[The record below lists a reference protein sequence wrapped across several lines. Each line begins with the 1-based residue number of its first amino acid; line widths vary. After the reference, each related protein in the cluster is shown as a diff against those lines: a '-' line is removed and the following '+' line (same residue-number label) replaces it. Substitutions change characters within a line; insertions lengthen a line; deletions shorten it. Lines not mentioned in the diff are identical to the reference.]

1 MAESLQISN
10 AIAAVLP
17 DLPDQVVKSVEDALK
32 TLGAVTTD
40 DLKYIAEGD
49 LLPVLKPIQDRRLV
63 AAWAQKDS
71 FTPTP
76 APACSPPVSLQ
87 SSLSSVTPSP
97 TSSTATSSPSGS
109 YRPAPNWIDNFQIP
123 WQKLSEEIL
132 QSLERQK
139 RPSPKLR
146 REMIRIVVSEMI
158 KICKNPTKHNTTE
171 IAKRMVA
178 RYPKSL
184 QDVIDGDV
192 IGLGYH
198 SLAKQLQSRV
208 ENVKR
213 PDTPK
218 IQKRKAASDDDTD
231 EISAEQRA
239 SVQDTYGC
247 VNWMPK
253 HLPLPE
259 TVESQLEKKEKMKTF
274 EDMNYNSDVV
284 KDFIKSTYFTQR
296 KEINN
301 GASIQKLSQD
311 WPFLFKEVGMAAH
324 FQELTG
330 VSLIVSFLA
339 NVDKKGARLLN
350 FFKRVDAHKHKQVL
364 DALLKLETERGQSTG
379 CSEEVIQ
386 MVLLLMAH
394 FDEKEQHLFHYVEK
408 TSLAE
413 EVQMENVPPT
423 PCLIVCGSSCFASET
438 FMLSID
444 RKVVNDHI
452 TSFTSAI
459 CLMFGSY
466 YCLNIHYPVDLRST
480 LEFLQRCFFSINPEN
495 GTKVEWNKKRK
506 VFSVN
511 PRVLTLISDLADHE
525 WTFQ

>member
-1 MAESLQISN
+1 
-10 AIAAVLP
+10 
-17 DLPDQVVKSVEDALK
+17 
-32 TLGAVTTD
+32 
-40 DLKYIAEGD
+40 
-49 LLPVLKPIQDRRLV
+49 
-63 AAWAQKDS
+63 
-71 FTPTP
+71 
-76 APACSPPVSLQ
+76 
-87 SSLSSVTPSP
+87 
-97 TSSTATSSPSGS
+97 
-109 YRPAPNWIDNFQIP
+109 
-123 WQKLSEEIL
+123 
-132 QSLERQK
+132 
-139 RPSPKLR
+139 
-146 REMIRIVVSEMI
+146 
-158 KICKNPTKHNTTE
+158 
-171 IAKRMVA
+171 MVA

-184 QDVIDGDV
+184 KDVIDGDV

-284 KDFIKSTYFTQR
+284 KDLIKSTYFTQR

-423 PCLIVCGSSCFASET
+423 PCLIVCG
-438 FMLSID
+438 
-444 RKVVNDHI
+444 K
-452 TSFTSAI
+452 
-459 CLMFGSY
+459 
-466 YCLNIHYPVDLRST
+466 
-480 LEFLQRCFFSINPEN
+480 
-495 GTKVEWNKKRK
+495 
-506 VFSVN
+506 
-511 PRVLTLISDLADHE
+511 
-525 WTFQ
+525 

>member
-1 MAESLQISN
+1 M
-10 AIAAVLP
+10 
-17 DLPDQVVKSVEDALK
+17 
-32 TLGAVTTD
+32 
-40 DLKYIAEGD
+40 
-49 LLPVLKPIQDRRLV
+49 
-63 AAWAQKDS
+63 
-71 FTPTP
+71 
-76 APACSPPVSLQ
+76 
-87 SSLSSVTPSP
+87 
-97 TSSTATSSPSGS
+97 
-109 YRPAPNWIDNFQIP
+109 
-123 WQKLSEEIL
+123 
-132 QSLERQK
+132 
-139 RPSPKLR
+139 
-146 REMIRIVVSEMI
+146 VSEMI
-158 KICKNPTKHNTTE
+158 RICKNPTKHNTTE

-184 QDVIDGDV
+184 KDVIDGDV

-284 KDFIKSTYFTQR
+284 KDLIKSTYFTQR

-301 GASIQKLSQD
+301 GASIQKLGQD

-324 FQELTG
+324 SQELTG

-413 EVQMENVPPT
+413 EVQVENVPPT
-423 PCLIVCGSSCFASET
+423 PCLIVCG
-438 FMLSID
+438 
-444 RKVVNDHI
+444 K
-452 TSFTSAI
+452 
-459 CLMFGSY
+459 
-466 YCLNIHYPVDLRST
+466 
-480 LEFLQRCFFSINPEN
+480 
-495 GTKVEWNKKRK
+495 
-506 VFSVN
+506 
-511 PRVLTLISDLADHE
+511 
-525 WTFQ
+525 

>member
-1 MAESLQISN
+1 
-10 AIAAVLP
+10 
-17 DLPDQVVKSVEDALK
+17 
-32 TLGAVTTD
+32 
-40 DLKYIAEGD
+40 
-49 LLPVLKPIQDRRLV
+49 
-63 AAWAQKDS
+63 
-71 FTPTP
+71 
-76 APACSPPVSLQ
+76 
-87 SSLSSVTPSP
+87 
-97 TSSTATSSPSGS
+97 
-109 YRPAPNWIDNFQIP
+109 
-123 WQKLSEEIL
+123 
-132 QSLERQK
+132 
-139 RPSPKLR
+139 
-146 REMIRIVVSEMI
+146 MIRIVVSEMI

-171 IAKRMVA
+171 RAKRMVA

-184 QDVIDGDV
+184 KDVIDGDV

-259 TVESQLEKKEKMKTF
+259 TVESQLEKKDKMKTF

-284 KDFIKSTYFTQR
+284 KDLIKSTYFTQR

-413 EVQMENVPPT
+413 EVQVENVPPT
-423 PCLIVCGSSCFASET
+423 PCLIVCG
-438 FMLSID
+438 
-444 RKVVNDHI
+444 K
-452 TSFTSAI
+452 
-459 CLMFGSY
+459 
-466 YCLNIHYPVDLRST
+466 
-480 LEFLQRCFFSINPEN
+480 
-495 GTKVEWNKKRK
+495 
-506 VFSVN
+506 
-511 PRVLTLISDLADHE
+511 
-525 WTFQ
+525 